1 MGNLSTKPAFCDS
14 SRIPF
19 QPLCTAYYI
28 CDNHGDDAGTPVR
41 ESLRNLAST
50 YTFRSPETRSAYTGG
65 VAVEVLP
72 RACIAV
78 GTIVSS
84 GT

>member
-1 MGNLSTKPAFCDS
+1 MKVLLVRSYS
-14 SRIPF
+14 SP
-19 QPLCTAYYI
+19 
-28 CDNHGDDAGTPVR
+28 G
-41 ESLRNLAST
+41 E
-50 YTFRSPETRSAYTGG
+50 TGG
-65 VAVEVLP
+65 VGVEVLP